1 MTLLE
6 HIQETRPDV
15 LWISG
20 PDSNGNFHFDQNLS
34 NPSEIEALIDSYDFE
49 AAAEAQAIFGIIA
62 ARRLWA
68 ENMMER
74 LKFQN
79 IQNDATLAQSL
90 WIHTRLRKLE
100 ITPLQAH
107 ADAFPPLGPVVGVPL
122 VIDLMNLVI
131 SGDLETAYATLLC
144 VEPDP
149 MTEPYHALDQNLIDW
164 IKNEIAVYLG
174 WV

>member
-6 HIQETRPDV
+6 HIQQTRPDV
-15 LWISG
+15 VWITG
-20 PDSNGNFHFDQNLS
+20 PDSEGNFSYDPALPD
-34 NPSEIEALIDSYDFE
+34 PSEIDALIESYDFE

-107 ADAFPPLGPVVGVPL
+107 ADAFPALQPVVGVTL

-144 VEPDP
+144 TTPDP
-149 MTEPYHALDQNLIDW
+149 MTEEYHVLDQDLIDW